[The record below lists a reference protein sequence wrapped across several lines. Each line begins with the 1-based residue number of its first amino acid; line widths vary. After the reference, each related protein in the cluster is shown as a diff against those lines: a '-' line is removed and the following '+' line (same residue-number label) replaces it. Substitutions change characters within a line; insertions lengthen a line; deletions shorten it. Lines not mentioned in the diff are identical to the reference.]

1 MALVLTRR
9 TRRSAAACHLFSENT
24 PTLRLTNVAP
34 VVQTEEFH
42 TALFRKSPVGGT
54 IVKLQLSALVC
65 EAPEAARVVS
75 EAGEVLSQAARRGAY
90 EAITGRVGDVVLSG
104 SAKETKTPSTL
115 ASENGSREEGSSVRD
130 HALEAP
136 DLARDMHA
144 QFALSGMAADAGG
157 YGSFGRSHAG
167 TPTRPRARVRTP
179 LAWRSDRR
187 TRLSRQ
193 RQSAIAMRLASR

>member
-157 YGSFGRSHAG
+157 YGSGAPRSTLAPREDPVSDASVAQPVRATKGMLSLGGLQG
-167 TPTRPRARVRTP
+167 TVA
-179 LAWRSDRR
+179 AF
-187 TRLSRQ
+187 Q
-193 RQSAIAMRLASR
+193 K